1 MGRII
6 LIIHYYVLL
15 HANMFGIMLYVG
27 ILLKLLGYYYVG
39 CILLVFVLIML
50 LVEVR
55 DTMCSILLTFDIVYI
70 ISNVVIIFLYSLLT
84 FLFFS

>member
-1 MGRII
+1 MVRII
-6 LIIHYYVLL
+6 LIIHYVLL

-39 CILLVFVLIML
+39 CILLVLVLIML

-55 DTMCSILLTFDIVYI
+55 DTMCSSMLTFDIVCI
-70 ISNVVIIFLYSLLT
+70 ISNLIIIFLYSLLT